1 MITVTHKLDWRLKI
15 LACFGSD
22 NIKMPSRHVRDM
34 VDQFCFV
41 LKPPSLLDSFRRLG
55 GWVGWWWW
63 SLICDSWDSIQPSW
77 SDLRLKSRKI
87 DETAKLFLFS
97 KQSGTFIYDFTTLKI
112 KQTHLMLKK
121 PNCHNLAQ
129 RGPTADVKIRQK

>member
-1 MITVTHKLDWRLKI
+1 MMVVV
-15 LACFGSD
+15 
-22 NIKMPSRHVRDM
+22 PDM
-34 VDQFCFV
+34 
-41 LKPPSLLDSFRRLG
+41 
-55 GWVGWWWW
+55 
-63 SLICDSWDSIQPSW
+63 DSIQPSW

-87 DETAKLFLFS
+87 DETAKLLFFS